1 MLSWK
6 CRQQMNDSLPLFVS
20 GTSCHGWADSVC
32 WRFVWGEVS
41 TLCLS
46 SDDLRTPVWTG
57 VLLGTFSKRAVIADS
72 NQLNHL
78 SQSQCSPRSLIQP
91 VTHTVVQLLT
101 PFICPFTKSPTV
113 WTQRSQMVFKV
124 CGSVCLWVCLSV
136 GPSIHLCVCLPA
148 YLIVCSTVFSHVHQ
162 LKCNVGYL
170 R

>member
-6 CRQQMNDSLPLFVS
+6 CRQQTNDSLPLFVS

-41 TLCLS
+41 VLITLCLS

-57 VLLGTFSKRAVIADS
+57 VLLGTFSKRAVTADS

-101 PFICPFTKSPTV
+101 LFICPFTKPPTV

-124 CGSVCLWVCLSV
+124 VGLSVCGSVCLWVR
-136 GPSIHLCVCLPA
+136 PSICVFVCLPIW
-148 YLIVCSTVFSHVHQ
+148 LSVQQCLVMFISW
-162 LKCNVGYL
+162 NVT
-170 R
+170 